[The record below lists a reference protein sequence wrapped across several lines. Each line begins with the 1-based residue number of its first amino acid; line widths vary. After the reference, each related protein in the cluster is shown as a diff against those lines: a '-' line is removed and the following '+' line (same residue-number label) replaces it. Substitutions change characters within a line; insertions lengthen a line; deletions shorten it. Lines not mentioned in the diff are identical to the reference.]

1 MYFVEEKD
9 KNYKKLKRFCFFC
22 GEFKGRIKDYLILK
36 YKNEEEV
43 WYVLLLLKELRDRV
57 FVQLRK
63 EGIFK
68 VNVEMLSKEKVDILK
83 FIKEWN

>member
-1 MYFVEEKD
+1 MF
-9 KNYKKLKRFCFFC
+9 L
-22 GEFKGRIKDYLILK
+22 ILILK
-36 YKNEEEV
+36 YKNEEV
-43 WYVLLLLKELRDRV
+43 WYVFLFLKELRDRV
-57 FVQLRK
+57 FVKLRK